1 MRDHWRAAAD
11 LARKEEEKMARDN
24 NILIIANIE
33 LTDMVEEQGKVCTAL
48 AGELM
53 ELVWSLSSR
62 PDSSKDLQQL

>member
-1 MRDHWRAAAD
+1 
-11 LARKEEEKMARDN
+11 MARDN